1 MNDKKAERL
10 RDVRFF
16 KPLLKW
22 LQRLLE
28 YTYKVLHM
36 SLAVL

>member
-1 MNDKKAERL
+1 MIKKRKGF

-28 YTYKVLHM
+28 YTYKVLHT
-36 SLAVL
+36 SFAVI